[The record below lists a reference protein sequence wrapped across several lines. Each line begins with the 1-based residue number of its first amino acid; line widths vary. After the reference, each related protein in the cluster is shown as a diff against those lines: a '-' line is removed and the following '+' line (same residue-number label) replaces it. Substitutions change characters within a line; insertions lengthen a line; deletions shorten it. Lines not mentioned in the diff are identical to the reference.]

1 MVVLANELIYFMGQ
15 GLEVITV
22 IKNIGS
28 LFWPL
33 LHSWFPNGYGNI
45 HISMHKVRERKKEHT
60 MTKEFLIV

>member
-1 MVVLANELIYFMGQ
+1 MGQ

-28 LFWPL
+28 LSWPSW
-33 LHSWFPNGYGNI
+33 HSWFPNGYRNI
-45 HISMHKVRERKKEHT
+45 HTGMHKVRERKKEHT